1 MWHAVSFIK
10 YFKDVSWAEQCMP
23 TVAAATGQGLWL
35 QALHRLLWICDVL
48 ACIRQERGYVD
59 IITAVSEAHTH
70 THTRHVHICTNM
82 HK

>member
-1 MWHAVSFIK
+1 
-10 YFKDVSWAEQCMP
+10 MP

-59 IITAVSEAHTH
+59 FITTVSEAHTH
-70 THTRHVHICTNM
+70 THGMCTYAQTHAVFFYSTEIVVICWW
-82 HK
+82 KG

>member
-1 MWHAVSFIK
+1 
-10 YFKDVSWAEQCMP
+10 MP

-59 IITAVSEAHTH
+59 FITTVSEAHTH
-70 THTRHVHICTNM
+70 THTACAHM
-82 HK
+82 HKHMQFFFYSTEIVVICWWKG